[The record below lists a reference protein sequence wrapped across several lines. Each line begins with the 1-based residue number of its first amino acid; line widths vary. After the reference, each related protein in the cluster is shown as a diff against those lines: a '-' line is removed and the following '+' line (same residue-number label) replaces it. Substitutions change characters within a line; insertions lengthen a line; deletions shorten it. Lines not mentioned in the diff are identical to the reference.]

1 MIDDKLPREVVWD
14 GAHVSELTITA
25 IADGQEA
32 IVDASAIA
40 HVESCE
46 WCGGRLGRAALLSE
60 AVGHAV
66 VTAGA
71 IASSAQRV
79 SSRVPARAAAG
90 AWRALTAGL
99 TVAVLA
105 GLPALA
111 HVGRL
116 FSYVQAFFTRGVP
129 VLARGGFALATSES
143 VTRALPAATLCA
155 CTLLVGMGL
164 MIARSRSGSFER
176 SAS

>member
-1 MIDDKLPREVVWD
+1 MNDDTLPRELVWD
-14 GAHVSELTITA
+14 GAHVSELAIA
-25 IADGQEA
+25 SIADGQDA
-32 IVDASAIA
+32 LVDAAALA
-40 HVESCE
+40 HVDSCE

-66 VTAGA
+66 STFGPR
-71 IASSAQRV
+71 S
-79 SSRVPARAAAG
+79 SSRAPARAPAG

-105 GLPALA
+105 GLPMLA
-111 HVGRL
+111 HLRHFVS
-116 FSYVQAFFTRGVP
+116 FAQAFFARGVP
-129 VLARGGFALATSES
+129 VIARGGFAFATSEPVS
-143 VTRALPAATLCA
+143 RALPGVTLGACA
-155 CTLLVGMGL
+155 LLVTMGL

>member
-14 GAHVSELTITA
+14 GAHVSELTITS

-66 VTAGA
+66 GTVRAAGV
-71 IASSAQRV
+71 QRV
-79 SSRVPARAAAG
+79 SSRAPARAAAG

-111 HVGRL
+111 HIGRL
-116 FSYVQAFFTRGVP
+116 FSYLQAFFTRGVP